1 MASQEA
7 QIASLRH
14 YELRLLR
21 CSLPPPSP
29 TQSSY
34 QPRDND
40 PTHPTL
46 LIINDVVT
54 SIEAGDYVG
63 ALSSAAARTAFK
75 FPSLSSLEDSPDRF
89 YSELLLERV
98 ESFLFAD
105 ESGNEIDTR
114 FKALLLMATA
124 VAAFLACT
132 QCNITGSVSL
142 HSLSYVQVSFGLN

>member
-1 MASQEA
+1 M
-7 QIASLRH
+7 
-14 YELRLLR
+14 
-21 CSLPPPSP
+21 P
-29 TQSSY
+29 TQ
-34 QPRDND
+34 PPDND
-40 PTHPTL
+40 PAHPTL

-54 SIEAGDYVG
+54 SIKAGDYVG

-75 FPSLSSLEDSPDRF
+75 FPSLSSLEDSPDHF

-142 HSLSYVQVSFGLN
+142 HSLSYV